1 MTRTRPFPP
10 VLLARRAHT
19 ACHRHREVASSG
31 PERAGGTPWSTR
43 PASMARPAHGA
54 ANTDANTISGT
65 ITNTGTPTRPFVCVK
80 VDTCD
85 ERTLVSA
92 ARRFCSTHRDPEIRR
107 LASRAKEPRA
117 WHFEFGK
124 RGQLV
129 GPHVSLSLEH
139 SKDCSKRVKLR
150 ARNLK
155 AWCELFTRRA
165 AVPCLTCSCAFWH
178 VLPTFASSCELGG
191 PAQLLLCDR
200 SGFEYNISSLGEP
213 PGRLAVSDQG
223 PQTA

>member
-1 MTRTRPFPP
+1 LTRTRPFPP

-19 ACHRHREVASSG
+19 ACHRHRDVASSG
-31 PERAGGTPWSTR
+31 PERAGGTHWSTR

-54 ANTDANTISGT
+54 ANTISGT

-85 ERTLVSA
+85 KRTLVSA
-92 ARRFCSTHRDPEIRR
+92 ARRFCSTYRDPEIRR

-124 RGQLV
+124 CGQLV

-139 SKDCSKRVKLR
+139 SKDCGKRVKLR
-150 ARNLK
+150 TRNLK
-155 AWCELFTRRA
+155 AWEDLHSYF
-165 AVPCLTCSCAFWH
+165 CAID
-178 VLPTFASSCELGG
+178 LDSNAQTDGG
-191 PAQLLLCDR
+191 VF
-200 SGFEYNISSLGEP
+200 S
-213 PGRLAVSDQG
+213 
-223 PQTA
+223 